1 MEKMAFYNFE
11 ANFTLYKNDYESK
24 VSIYPKS
31 SEEALEEENATM
43 LLKYILKETNKLKL
57 LQASSTS
64 TAEIFLEKFKT
75 SAYLNRLGEINF
87 PISGEVYSL
96 LEQILTVSK
105 DIYQG

>member
-11 ANFTLYKNDYESK
+11 ANFALYRNDYDSK
-24 VSIYPKS
+24 VATYPKS
-31 SEEALEEENATM
+31 SEEALEEENAIT

-57 LQASSTS
+57 LQTSSTS
-64 TAEIFLEKFKT
+64 KTEIFVERFKI

-96 LEQILTVSK
+96 LEQILTISK